1 MAMNRLTKVLAVSAA
16 MGTALIV
23 AGCQLTR
30 AGYESAAYRMESKA
44 KHFEIRIYD
53 ELALVST
60 PMEGTSEKADGSSF
74 MRLFRY
80 ISGDNAGQQKI
91 AMTTPVFMNEGDEKT
106 MSFVLPEEVTAEGV
120 PAGNDRLVSVGS
132 LVSGRYA
139 VLRLKGARSD
149 AKVANGKQ
157 ALALWIAGQG
167 LRSAG
172 DYLVAGY
179 DPPFTPGFAQRNEV
193 LVRLAE

>member
-1 MAMNRLTKVLAVSAA
+1 MKRLLRYLAVGAVV
-16 MGTALIV
+16 GTALMV

-30 AGYESAAYRMESKA
+30 VGYETAAYQTQSKA
-44 KHFEIRIYD
+44 DCFEIRVYD

-60 PMEGTSEKADGSSF
+60 PMQGTSEKADGGSF

-80 ISGDNAGQQKI
+80 ISGDNASEQKI
-91 AMTTPVFMNEGDEKT
+91 AMTTPVFMNEGNDKT
-106 MSFVLPEEVTAEGV
+106 MSFVLPKEVAAEGV
-120 PAGNDRLVSVGS
+120 PAGSDRLVSVGS
-132 LVSGRYA
+132 LPSGRYA

-149 AKVANGKQ
+149 AKVAKGKQ
-157 ALALWIAGQG
+157 ALASWIAGQG
-167 LRSAG
+167 LRAAG

>member
-1 MAMNRLTKVLAVSAA
+1 M
-16 MGTALIV
+16 V

-30 AGYESAAYRMESKA
+30 VGYETADYRTQSKA
-44 KHFEIRIYD
+44 ERFEIRVYD

-60 PMEGTSEKADGSSF
+60 PMQGTSEKADGSSF

-80 ISGDNAGQQKI
+80 ISGDNTSDKKI
-91 AMTTPVFMNEGDEKT
+91 AMTTPVFMNEGADKT
-106 MSFVLPEEVTAEGV
+106 MSFVLPREVAEEGV
-120 PAGNDRLVSVGS
+120 PAGSNRMVSVGS
-132 LVSGRYA
+132 MPAGRYA
-139 VLRLKGARSD
+139 VLRLKGARAD

-157 ALALWIAGQG
+157 ALASWIAGQG
-167 LRSAG
+167 FTAVG